1 MEGVQ
6 ENFSQFSPGI
16 DFNGTRRAPAKKL
29 IIKNFKMKAKPVD
42 DFQVGFKVCLYFR
55 IFSQV

>member
-29 IIKNFKMKAKPVD
+29 VIKNFKMKVKPVD
-42 DFQVGFKVCLYFR
+42 DFEVEFMVQLN
-55 IFSQV
+55 ILL